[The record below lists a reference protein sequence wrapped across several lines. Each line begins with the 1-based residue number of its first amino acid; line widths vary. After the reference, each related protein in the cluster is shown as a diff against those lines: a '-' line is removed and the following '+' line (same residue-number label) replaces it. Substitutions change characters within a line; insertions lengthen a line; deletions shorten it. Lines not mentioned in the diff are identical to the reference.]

1 MLKVKMHVAKYLQF
15 ELSVR
20 PSVGAFTVQRIQ
32 SQSLYLTTENEN
44 VNVLFENKDDI

>member
-1 MLKVKMHVAKYLQF
+1 MHVAKYLQF
-15 ELSVR
+15 KLSVR
-20 PSVGAFTVQRIQ
+20 PSVGAFTVRRIQ